1 VEEGTGNLG
10 SRRSG
15 WRASLSA
22 EGLYV
27 GRNGA
32 ETILVEEKSR
42 AVVWDWEADNVPA
55 SLATVL
61 RTHGRLWTPEP
72 VESVS
77 T

>member
-1 VEEGTGNLG
+1 MVTEPSPKPRLVVLRTE
-10 SRRSG
+10 
-15 WRASLSA
+15 

-27 GRNGA
+27 GRSGV

-72 VESVS
+72 ALESPL

>member
-1 VEEGTGNLG
+1 M
-10 SRRSG
+10 SG
-15 WRASLSA
+15 MATEPSPKPRLVVLRTA

-42 AVVWDWEADNVPA
+42 AVVWDWEADNVPE
-55 SLATVL
+55 SLAKVL

-72 VESVS
+72 A
-77 T
+77 